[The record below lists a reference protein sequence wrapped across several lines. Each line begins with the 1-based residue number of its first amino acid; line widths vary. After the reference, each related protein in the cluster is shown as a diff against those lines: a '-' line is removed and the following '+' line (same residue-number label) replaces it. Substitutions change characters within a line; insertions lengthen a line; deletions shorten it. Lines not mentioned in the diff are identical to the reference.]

1 MSPQVPIHL
10 IAGPSFYSPQ
20 AACLTGTRDAL
31 LHFSKAD
38 AMPTVV
44 DSLHMTSSLFRP
56 KSTKRNLSGHDILPL
71 PILCSSS
78 RPRLF
83 ADLALRIQ
91 KELRNSSAFVF
102 PFICAGFA
110 SVSEYQAFWLT
121 LYFGL
126 NLALTLYNKVLLVS
140 FPYPYTLTA
149 IHALFGLAGGT
160 YLRLRNVYQP
170 KSLCGSDHA
179 VLVAFSILYS
189 VNIAISNASLDLVS
203 VPVSQPSASVT
214 AYSLTSESSIR
225 LFVLQHHSLR
235 HSSLGA
241 FSIPIS
247 TVIKSLR

>member
-10 IAGPSFYSPQ
+10 ITGPSFYSPQ
-20 AACLTGTRDAL
+20 AACLTGTRNAL

-38 AMPTVV
+38 AMPTAPPV

-56 KSTKRNLSGHDILPL
+56 KSTKCDLPGHDILPL
-71 PILCSSS
+71 PVLCSSS
-78 RPRLF
+78 RSRLF

-91 KELRNSSAFVF
+91 KELRHSLAFVF

-110 SVSEYQAFWLT
+110 SVSEYRAFWLT

-160 YLRLRNVYQP
+160 YLRLRNFYQP

-189 VNIAISNASLDLVS
+189 VNIAISNASLDLVT
-203 VPVSQPSASVT
+203 VPVSQP
-214 AYSLTSESSIR
+214 L
-225 LFVLQHHSLR
+225 
-235 HSSLGA
+235 
-241 FSIPIS
+241 PP
-247 TVIKSLR
+247 